1 MSKTASSTSAY
12 DVKLP
17 LFGLKKIFPYILR
30 HKGLLLTVAAAM
42 SVTSLV
48 DILLPLFQRYAIN
61 HYIAD
66 GTLGGIWLF
75 ILLYLLVVALQT
87 AATVIMLR
95 KACTAEMLI
104 GRDLKRD
111 AFDKLQTLPFSYFNR
126 NSVGYLHSRVMSD
139 TARIGETLSWHLVD
153 GVWAVIYIVGSFAVM
168 FSLNWKLSLI
178 ILAVVPVVT
187 LIAAFFQR
195 KLVFT
200 NRKVRETN
208 SLITGKYNEGIT
220 GAKTTKSLVIEDK
233 MYDDFSETTRA
244 MNLIST
250 KAARFRGLFVATT
263 TFFCMFAI
271 AIVMWYGGRLSIEQL
286 MEIGT
291 LSAFASYA
299 IGLVDPIQNIAHI
312 IATMINM
319 QVNIERVT
327 KLIETEPEIV
337 DSPEVIEKYGDA
349 FEPKRENW
357 EPLKGDIEFKNV
369 SFMYPDGDEYVLKDF
384 NLKIDAGTTVAIVGE
399 TGAGKSTIVNLICRF
414 YEPNSGQVLID
425 GRDYR
430 ERSQLWLHSN
440 IGYVLQTPHLF
451 SGSVLDNLRYGN
463 LNADMET
470 IKAAVHSVQAEDII
484 ERMDNGYDSDVGEGG
499 DLLSTGEKQLISF
512 ARAIIADP
520 RILVLDEATSS
531 IDTLTEQR
539 IQDALEKVLVGRTS
553 FLIAHR
559 LSTIR
564 RADIILVV
572 KDGKIIE
579 SGTHAELFAREGY
592 YHDLYSQQFDKEA
605 ADKILKAASAKV
617 KESK

>member
-1 MSKTASSTSAY
+1 MSKEQTKSPY

-30 HKGLLLTVAAAM
+30 HKNLLITVAVAM
-42 SVTSLV
+42 GITSLV

-61 HYIAD
+61 NYIANN
-66 GTLGGIWLF
+66 TLSRIWIF
-75 ILLYLLVVALQT
+75 ILVYLAVIMLQT
-87 AATVIMLR
+87 LTTVIMLR
-95 KACTAEMLI
+95 KACKAEMLI

-153 GVWAVIYIVGSFAVM
+153 GVWAVIYIVGSFIVM

-187 LIAAFFQR
+187 FIAAIFQR
-195 KLVFT
+195 KLVYA

-208 SLITGKYNEGIT
+208 SQITGKYNEGIT

-244 MNLIST
+244 MNRIST

-271 AIVMWYGGRLSIEQL
+271 AVVMWYGGKLSIDQL

-327 KLIETEPEIV
+327 RLIETEPEIV

-357 EPLKGDIEFKNV
+357 EPLKGDIEFKDV
-369 SFMYPDGDEYVLKDF
+369 SFMYPDGDEYVLENF
-384 NLKIDAGTTVAIVGE
+384 NLKIAAGTTVAIVGE
-399 TGAGKSTIVNLICRF
+399 TGAGKSTIVNLVCRF
-414 YEPNSGQVLID
+414 YEPTSGQVLID

-451 SGSVLDNLRYGN
+451 SGSVLDNLRYGDP
-463 LNADMET
+463 NADMET
-470 IKAAVHSVQAEDII
+470 IKAAVRSVQAEEII

-520 RILVLDEATSS
+520 RILILDEATSS
-531 IDTLTEQR
+531 IDTLTEQK
-539 IQDALEKVLVGRTS
+539 IQNALEKVLVGRTS

-579 SGTHAELFAREGY
+579 RGTHKELFAQNGY
-592 YHDLYSQQFDKEA
+592 YHNLYAQQFDKEA
-605 ADKILKAASAKV
+605 AEQILRNNLN
-617 KESK
+617 

>member
-1 MSKTASSTSAY
+1 MSKTDTGSAY

-17 LFGLKKIFPYILR
+17 FFGLKKMFPYVWRYKAMLI
-30 HKGLLLTVAAAM
+30 TVAVTM
-42 SVTSLV
+42 GITSVV

-61 HYIAD
+61 NFIANN
-66 GTLGGIWLF
+66 TLDKIWIF
-75 ILLYLLVVALQT
+75 ILLYTAVILLQT
-87 AATVIMLR
+87 ATTVIMLR
-95 KACTAEMLI
+95 KACTVEMLI

-139 TARIGETLSWHLVD
+139 TGRIGETLSWGCVD
-153 GVWAVIYIVGSFAVM
+153 GVWSSIYIVGSFIVM
-168 FSLNWKLSLI
+168 FTLDWKLSLI

-187 LIAAFFQR
+187 LIASYFQR
-195 KLVFT
+195 KLVFA

-208 SLITGKYNEGIT
+208 SQITGKYNEGIT

-233 MYDDFSETTRA
+233 MYGDFSATTHS
-244 MNLIST
+244 MNKIST
-250 KAARFRGLFVATT
+250 KAARFRGMFVATT

-271 AIVMWYGGRLSIEQL
+271 AIVMWYGGNLSIEGL
-286 MEIGT
+286 MQIGT

-299 IGLVDPIQNIAHI
+299 LGLVDPIQNVAHI
-312 IATMINM
+312 VASLINM
-319 QVNIERVT
+319 QVNVERVT
-327 KLIETEPEIV
+327 RLIETEPEIV
-337 DSPEVIEKYGDA
+337 DSPEVVEKYGDA
-349 FEPKRENW
+349 FSPKRENW
-357 EPLKGDIEFKNV
+357 EPLIGDIEFKDV

-384 NLKIDAGTTVAIVGE
+384 NLKIAAGTTVAIVGE
-399 TGAGKSTIVNLICRF
+399 TGAGKSTIVNLVCRF
-414 YEPNSGQVLID
+414 YEPTSGQVLID

-463 LNADMET
+463 LDADMET
-470 IKAAVHSVQAEDII
+470 IKAAVHSVQADDII
-484 ERMDNGYDSDVGEGG
+484 ERMENGYDSDVGEGG

-572 KDGKIIE
+572 RDGKIIE
-579 SGTHAELFAREGY
+579 RGTHAELFAQKGY
-592 YHDLYSQQFDKEA
+592 YHNLYSQQFDKEA
-605 ADKILKAASAKV
+605 ADKILKSNSEK
-617 KESK
+617 

>member
-1 MSKTASSTSAY
+1 MKKATSGSDY

-17 LFGLKKIFPYILR
+17 FFGLKKIFPYVLR
-30 HKGLLLTVAAAM
+30 HKAMLITVAVTM
-42 SVTSLV
+42 GITSLV
-48 DILLPLFQRYAIN
+48 DIVLPLFQRYAIN
-61 HYIAD
+61 NFIAN
-66 GTLGGIWLF
+66 GSLEKIGVF
-75 ILLYLLVVALQT
+75 IALYVAVILLQT
-87 AATVIMLR
+87 ATTVIMLQ
-95 KACTAEMLI
+95 KACTVEMLI

-139 TARIGETLSWHLVD
+139 TGRIGETLSWGCVD
-153 GVWAVIYIVGSFAVM
+153 GVWSVIYIVGSFVVM
-168 FSLNWKLSLI
+168 FILDWKLSLI
-178 ILAVVPVVT
+178 ILAVVPLVT
-187 LIAAFFQR
+187 FIASYFQR
-195 KLVFT
+195 KLVFA

-208 SLITGKYNEGIT
+208 SQITGKYNEGIT

-233 MYDDFSETTRA
+233 MYDDFAATTGA
-244 MNLIST
+244 MNHIST
-250 KAARFRGLFVATT
+250 KAARFRGMFVATT
-263 TFFCMFAI
+263 TFFCFFAI
-271 AIVMWYGGRLSIEQL
+271 SIVMWYGGNLSIQGI
-286 MEIGT
+286 MQIGT

-299 IGLVDPIQNIAHI
+299 LGLVDPIQNVAHI
-312 IATMINM
+312 IASLINM
-319 QVNIERVT
+319 QVNVERVT
-327 KLIETEPEIV
+327 RLIETEPEIV
-337 DSPEVIEKYGDA
+337 DTPEVIEKYGDA

-357 EPLKGDIEFKNV
+357 EPLIGDIEFENV
-369 SFMYPDGDEYVLKDF
+369 SFMYPDGDEYVLHDF
-384 NLKIDAGTTVAIVGE
+384 NLKIASGTTVAIVGE
-399 TGAGKSTIVNLICRF
+399 TGAGKSTIVNLVCRF
-414 YEPNSGQVLID
+414 YEPTSGRVLID

-470 IKAAVHSVQAEDII
+470 IKAAVHSVQADDII
-484 ERMDNGYDSDVGEGG
+484 ERMDNGYDSNVGEGG

-539 IQDALEKVLVGRTS
+539 IQKALEKVLVGRTS

-579 SGTHAELFAREGY
+579 RGTHEELFAQKGY
-592 YHDLYSQQFDKEA
+592 YHGLYSQQFDRESA
-605 ADKILKAASAKV
+605 EQILK
-617 KESK
+617 ESSSSKS

>member
-1 MSKTASSTSAY
+1 MSKTDSASAY

-17 LFGLKKIFPYILR
+17 LFGLKKIFPYVWR
-30 HKGLLLTVAAAM
+30 HRKMLIVVAVTM
-42 SVTSLV
+42 GITSLV

-61 HYIAD
+61 NFIANN
-66 GTLGGIWLF
+66 TLDKIWIF
-75 ILLYLLVVALQT
+75 ILLYAAVILLQT
-87 AATVIMLR
+87 GTTVIMLR
-95 KACTAEMLI
+95 KACTVEMLI

-111 AFDKLQTLPFSYFNR
+111 TFDKLQTLPFSYFNR

-139 TARIGETLSWHLVD
+139 TGRIGETLSWHFVD
-153 GVWAVIYIVGSFAVM
+153 GVWSVIYIVGSFIVM
-168 FSLNWKLSLI
+168 FMLDWKLSLI

-187 LIAAFFQR
+187 VIASLFQR
-195 KLVFT
+195 KLIFT

-208 SLITGKYNEGIT
+208 SQITGKYNEGIT

-233 MYDDFSETTRA
+233 MYDDFSQTTHA
-244 MNLIST
+244 MYRVST

-271 AIVMWYGGRLSIEQL
+271 AVVMWYGGRLSMEQL

-299 IGLVDPIQNIAHI
+299 LGLVDPIQNISHI
-312 IATMINM
+312 IASMVNM

-327 KLIETEPEIV
+327 RLIETEPEIV
-337 DSPEVIEKYGDA
+337 DTPEVIKKYGDA

-357 EPLKGDIEFKNV
+357 EPLTGDIEFKDV
-369 SFMYPDGDEYVLKDF
+369 SFMYPDGDEYVLENF
-384 NLKIDAGTTVAIVGE
+384 NLKIAAGTTVAIVGE
-399 TGAGKSTIVNLICRF
+399 TGAGKSTIVNLVCRF
-414 YEPNSGQVLID
+414 YEPTSGQVLID

-451 SGSVLDNLRYGN
+451 SGSVLDNLRYGDPD
-463 LNADMET
+463 ADMDT
-470 IKAAVHSVQAEDII
+470 IKAAVRSVQAEDII
-484 ERMDNGYDSDVGEGG
+484 ERMENGYDSDVGEGG
-499 DLLSTGEKQLISF
+499 DLLSTGEKQLLSF

-520 RILVLDEATSS
+520 RILILDEATSS
-531 IDTLTEQR
+531 IDTLTEKK

-579 SGTHAELFAREGY
+579 RGTHKELFAQNGY
-592 YHDLYSQQFDKEA
+592 YHNLYAQQFDIEA
-605 ADKILKAASAKV
+605 AEQILANNSAK
-617 KESK
+617 KN

>member
-1 MSKTASSTSAY
+1 MSKAESTSAY

-17 LFGLKKIFPYILR
+17 FFGLKKVFPYVWR
-30 HKGLLLTVAAAM
+30 YKTLLITVAVTM
-42 SVTSLV
+42 GVTSVV

-61 HYIAD
+61 NFIANN
-66 GTLGGIWLF
+66 TLDKIWIF
-75 ILLYLLVVALQT
+75 ILIYTAVILLQT
-87 AATVIMLR
+87 VTTVIMLR
-95 KACTAEMLI
+95 KACTVEMLI

-139 TARIGETLSWHLVD
+139 TGRIGETLSWGCVD
-153 GVWAVIYIVGSFAVM
+153 GVWSLIYIVGSFIVM
-168 FSLNWKLSLI
+168 FTLDWKLSLI

-187 LIAAFFQR
+187 IIASYFQR
-195 KLVFT
+195 KLVFA

-208 SLITGKYNEGIT
+208 SQITGKYNEGIT

-233 MYDDFSETTRA
+233 MYDDFSETTHS
-244 MNLIST
+244 MNRIST
-250 KAARFRGLFVATT
+250 KAARFRGMFVATT
-263 TFFCMFAI
+263 TFFCLFAI
-271 AIVMWYGGRLSIEQL
+271 AIVMWYGGNLSIERL
-286 MEIGT
+286 MQIGT

-299 IGLVDPIQNIAHI
+299 LGLVDPIQNVAHI
-312 IATMINM
+312 IASLINM
-319 QVNIERVT
+319 QVNVERVT
-327 KLIETEPEIV
+327 RLIETEPEIV
-337 DSPEVIEKYGDA
+337 DTPEVVEKYGDA
-349 FEPKRENW
+349 FAPKRENW
-357 EPLKGDIEFKNV
+357 EPLIGDIEFKDV
-369 SFMYPDGDEYVLKDF
+369 SFMYPDGDEYVLEDF
-384 NLKIDAGTTVAIVGE
+384 NLKIAAGTTVAIVGE
-399 TGAGKSTIVNLICRF
+399 TGAGKSTIVNLVCRF
-414 YEPNSGQVLID
+414 YEPTSGQVLID

-463 LNADMET
+463 LDADMET
-470 IKAAVHSVQAEDII
+470 IKAAVHSVQADDII
-484 ERMDNGYDSDVGEGG
+484 ERMENGYDSDVGEGG

-572 KDGKIIE
+572 QDGKIIE
-579 SGTHAELFAREGY
+579 RGTHAELFAQKGY
-592 YHDLYSQQFDKEA
+592 YHNLYSQQFDKEA
-605 ADKILKAASAKV
+605 ADRILKSNSKV
-617 KESK
+617 

>member
-1 MSKTASSTSAY
+1 MSKAESTSAY

-17 LFGLKKIFPYILR
+17 FFGLKKVFPYVWR
-30 HKGLLLTVAAAM
+30 YKTLLITVAVTM
-42 SVTSLV
+42 GVTSVV

-61 HYIAD
+61 NFIANN
-66 GTLGGIWLF
+66 TLDKIWIF
-75 ILLYLLVVALQT
+75 ILIYTAVILLQT
-87 AATVIMLR
+87 VTTVIMLR
-95 KACTAEMLI
+95 KACTVEMLI

-139 TARIGETLSWHLVD
+139 TGRIGETLSWGCVD
-153 GVWAVIYIVGSFAVM
+153 GVWSLIYIVGSFIVM
-168 FSLNWKLSLI
+168 FTLDWKLSLI

-187 LIAAFFQR
+187 IIASYFQR
-195 KLVFT
+195 KLVFA

-208 SLITGKYNEGIT
+208 SQITGKYNEGIT

-233 MYDDFSETTRA
+233 MYDDFSETTHS
-244 MNLIST
+244 MNRIST
-250 KAARFRGLFVATT
+250 KAARFRGMFVATT
-263 TFFCMFAI
+263 TFFCLFAI
-271 AIVMWYGGRLSIEQL
+271 AIVMWYGGNLSIERL
-286 MEIGT
+286 MQIGT

-299 IGLVDPIQNIAHI
+299 LGLVDPIQNVAHI
-312 IATMINM
+312 IASLINM
-319 QVNIERVT
+319 QVNVERVT
-327 KLIETEPEIV
+327 RLIETEPEIV
-337 DSPEVIEKYGDA
+337 DTPEVVEKYGDA
-349 FEPKRENW
+349 FAPKRENW
-357 EPLKGDIEFKNV
+357 EPLIGDIEFKDV
-369 SFMYPDGDEYVLKDF
+369 SFMYPDGDEYVLEDF
-384 NLKIDAGTTVAIVGE
+384 NLKIAAGTTVAIVGE
-399 TGAGKSTIVNLICRF
+399 TGAGKSTIVNLVCRF
-414 YEPNSGQVLID
+414 YEPTSGQVLID

-463 LNADMET
+463 LDADMET
-470 IKAAVHSVQAEDII
+470 IKAAVHSVQADDII
-484 ERMDNGYDSDVGEGG
+484 ERMENGYDSDVGEGG

-572 KDGKIIE
+572 QDGKIIE
-579 SGTHAELFAREGY
+579 RGTHAELFAQKGY
-592 YHDLYSQQFDKEA
+592 YHNLYSQQFDKEA
-605 ADKILKAASAKV
+605 ADRILKSNSNV
-617 KESK
+617 